1 MVQDSLQA
9 QQAQNHAQEMLKTY
23 NALMDATLRALL
35 EPDAPTPVNKRSL
48 IASAIASLFV
58 PPQFGAEVLRR
69 PFLRAQQQD
78 AEKQALR
85 QQALRGLES
94 LLKIQEPLTRAALTE
109 TMQQPLTQA
118 RAVRELAQAEQS
130 LAQAG
135 KAEAEAESIAKSSQ
149 LEPLRIARYL
159 AEQYAQ
165 IAGAEDATPEEAEA
179 YRTWANSILKQLG
192 LPELP
197 EIKAMSPRQLLAL
210 ARADSEAARTQ
221 LLQEQA
227 QSERE
232 LRQAEQAIKALQALQ
247 VQEQINLTRARTDTE
262 RAQAQLVRKRMQEID
277 AAIAQGWARIR
288 NDQARI
294 ALMAQE
300 LDLKRD
306 VESRKTAANLLA
318 GALQQGQDYEQL
330 AAQLEREAGRTVV
343 IDQIRGTTDYVYD
356 PATRQAMR
364 EQARQLRELARRAKA
379 LSEGL
384 RAKLGVVVEEY
395 QDTHGRTQYR
405 VLEVDE

>member
-1 MVQDSLQA
+1 MA
-9 QQAQNHAQEMLKTY
+9 QQQMQPNSAPNPAADVLKTY

-35 EPDAPTPVNKRSL
+35 EPDQPTPVNRRAL
-48 IASAIASLFV
+48 IASAVASLFL
-58 PPQFGAEVLRR
+58 PPVAGAELLRR
-69 PFLRAQQQD
+69 PFARARQAD
-78 AEKQALR
+78 AEREARK

-94 LLKIQEPLTRAALTE
+94 LLRIQEPLTRAALTE

-118 RAVRELAQAEQS
+118 RAVRELAEAEQS

-165 IAGAEDATPEEAEA
+165 IAGSDDATPDEAEA
-179 YRTWANSILKQLG
+179 YRAWANSILKQLQ

-197 EIKAMSPRQLLAL
+197 EIKAMSPRQLLTL
-210 ARADSEAARTQ
+210 ARTDSEMARTQ
-221 LLQEQA
+221 LLNEQA
-227 QSERE
+227 QTERE

-247 VQEQINLTRARTDTE
+247 VQEQINLTRARTETE

-288 NDQARI
+288 NDQARV

-300 LDLKRD
+300 LDLRRD
-306 VESRKTAANLLA
+306 VESRKTAASLLA
-318 GALQQGQDYEQL
+318 GALQQSRDYDQL
-330 AAQLEREAGRTVV
+330 AAELEREAGRMVV
-343 IDQIRGTTDYVYD
+343 IDEIRGVRDYVYD
-356 PATRQAMR
+356 QATRQHLLA
-364 EQARQLRELARRAKA
+364 QARQLRELAKRSKA

-384 RAKLGVVVEEY
+384 RAKLGVLVEEY
-395 QDTHGRTQYR
+395 QDAEGRTQYR
-405 VLEVDE
+405 VIEVGE